1 MQSRGLSECTEMLV
15 QKLFRGEIRSPSDL
29 QVTDHNDSVFNSTGD
44 CLKTGPI
51 SLSETL
57 ESLQETVL
65 LSPIPASN
73 SAKKRKLHS
82 DMVRE
87 GERENEELI
96 RINNQLTENLTKL
109 REENEKLHHQM
120 YKIEEIYDLRKNMK
134 ILQDWFIVE
143 KQVIAKT
150 LFVKLRKGPT

>member
-1 MQSRGLSECTEMLV
+1 MQSRGLSDCTEVLV
-15 QKLFRGEIRSPSDL
+15 RKLFRGEIQSPSDL
-29 QVTDHNDSVFNSTGD
+29 QANDHNDSIFNSTEN
-44 CLKTGPI
+44 CLTTGPI

-73 SAKKRKLHS
+73 SAKKRRLHS

-96 RINNQLTENLTKL
+96 TINNQLTENLTKL
-109 REENEKLHHQM
+109 RQENEKLHQKL
-120 YKIEEIYDLRKNMK
+120 YKVDEIDELRKNMT
-134 ILQDWFIVE
+134 ILQD
-143 KQVIAKT
+143 
-150 LFVKLRKGPT
+150 

>member
-1 MQSRGLSECTEMLV
+1 MQSRGLSDCTEVLV
-15 QKLFRGEIRSPSDL
+15 RKLFRGEIQSPSDL
-29 QVTDHNDSVFNSTGD
+29 KVNDHNDSIFNSTEN
-44 CLKTGPI
+44 CVTTGPI

-73 SAKKRKLHS
+73 SAKKRRLHS

-96 RINNQLTENLTKL
+96 TINNQMTENLTKL
-109 REENEKLHHQM
+109 RQENEKLHQKL
-120 YKIEEIYDLRKNMK
+120 YKVDEIDELRKNMT
-134 ILQDWFIVE
+134 ILQD
-143 KQVIAKT
+143 
-150 LFVKLRKGPT
+150 